1 METEDKF
8 LNAAKR
14 ALDTAEK
21 NLAPGT
27 VARLR
32 AARRQALEGNARR
45 SLRPA
50 WLLPAGALATAAVVA
65 TVAAL
70 LWFSAPSGPSG
81 NNLLQANVDDLGLL
95 TAPESPD
102 FFADL
107 EFYDWLDK
115 DADAG

>member
-8 LNAAKR
+8 LNAAR
-14 ALDTAEK
+14 HTLDTAEK
-21 NLAPGT
+21 NLSPPT
-27 VARLR
+27 IARLR
-32 AARRQALEGNARR
+32 AARRQALGDGARR

-50 WLLPAGALATAAVVA
+50 WLFPVGALAAAAAVV

-70 LWFSAPSGPSG
+70 LWFSTPST
-81 NNLLQANVDDLGLL
+81 NLLQANVDDLGLL

-107 EFYDWLDK
+107 EFYVWLDK
-115 DADAG
+115 NDDAG

>member
-8 LNAAKR
+8 LDAAKR

-21 NLAPGT
+21 NLSPST
-27 VARLR
+27 LARLR
-32 AARRQALEGNARR
+32 AARRQALEGDARR

-50 WLLPAGALATAAVVA
+50 WFFSAGALATAAIVA

-70 LWFSAPSGPSG
+70 LWFSAPSG

-115 DADAG
+115 NDDAG

>member
-8 LNAAKR
+8 LDAAKR

-21 NLAPGT
+21 NLDAGT

-32 AARRQALEGNARR
+32 AARRQALEAGAQR

-50 WLLPAGALATAAVVA
+50 WLFPVGALAAAAAVVTIA
-65 TVAAL
+65 TL
-70 LWFSAPSGPSG
+70 LWFSAPT
-81 NNLLQANVDDLGLL
+81 NNISLQANVDDLGLL
-95 TAPESPD
+95 TAPENPD

-115 DADAG
+115 NADAG

>member
-8 LNAAKR
+8 LDAAKR
-14 ALDTAEK
+14 ALNTAEK
-21 NLAPGT
+21 NLSPGT
-27 VARLR
+27 LARLR
-32 AARRQALEGNARR
+32 AARRQALEGSARR

-50 WLLPAGALATAAVVA
+50 WLFPAGALATAAVVA

-70 LWFSAPSGPSG
+70 LWFSAPSG

-115 DADAG
+115 NDDAG